1 MSRQMCSYLLAKVE
15 TGLLSPLST
24 TKSLNTY
31 FVQDYLYTECCSCV
45 DMCPKPNVTLHQL
58 SQKSNVEDLPTN
70 SPQLFQVRSCE
81 FIISDG
87 PLMTISSKLIALG
100 GHPLINPLEL
110 IGATPISSSDLFLVS
125 SITYA

>member
-81 FIISDG
+81 FVISHG
-87 PLMTISSKLIALG
+87 SLMTISSKSIALG
-100 GHPLINPLEL
+100 GHPLINPLEI
-110 IGATPISSSDLFLVS
+110 IGATPFSSSDLFLVS